1 MEVISLDTS
10 VLLDYYRA
18 KDKKAT
24 MLYRLSL
31 SYQFAI
37 STIVV
42 YEILRGDKKKDAFWT
57 TFFSETRVMVF
68 DSSSAHQSAS
78 IYQYL
83 ITQNQ
88 MIGTNDILIAGVTLA
103 NQLRLATINRK
114 DFVRVPNLYLVD

>member
-10 VLLDYYRA
+10 VLLDYYRV

-42 YEILRGDKKKDAFWT
+42 YEILRGDKKKDTFWT
-57 TFFSETRVMVF
+57 TFFAETRVMAF

-78 IYQYL
+78 IYQHL
-83 ITQNQ
+83 TTKNQ

-114 DFVRVPNLYLVD
+114 DFIRVPNLILVD